1 MNKTIFIF
9 ICLISTLLCQTYL
22 PFKKDKDFDIEGL
35 CAYSKNSINYVKP
48 CEEGK
53 YCKTIN
59 GNDLSICS
67 ALPNETILQ
76 SEGEA
81 CKNDFECEDGLYCRN
96 SKCSIYS
103 SSECGNN
110 QSPYLNYNNG
120 RRTWTCKITK
130 YLDYCYY
137 RDLTIQTGGDFVE
150 TFSSP
155 SLEYSYN
162 PLKVCG
168 KMEIKKRTVT
178 NKGDVYAIQSIESTY
193 IGTLKDGEWV
203 YDERACESGYALYF
217 YGDGTLVD
225 PSPNYT
231 GDDEHSMFK
240 KCVTPKSI
248 DTTSSSDC
256 VITYGNNDEK
266 YNVNQINL
274 RDRQTLRI
282 SNYYDPISHSYSD
295 KFMYNSISSSG
306 LCSSNLLKKLEMFK
320 KYTAVFT
327 EEKQKECEKN
337 KYYDEPETCR
347 DNELRKLYYYY
358 QKPEYYELYYD
369 EDGKNNDVINYLI
382 QSSYKSYQS
391 SGFLSFKYFI
401 SILLFLIIF

>member
-9 ICLISTLLCQTYL
+9 ICLISTLLCDTYL
-22 PFKKDKDFDIEGL
+22 PYKKDKDFDIEGL

-53 YCKTIN
+53 YCKDMA
-59 GNDLSICS
+59 NDLAICS
-67 ALPNETILQ
+67 ALPNKTTLQ

-81 CKNDFECEDGLYCRN
+81 CKNDFECEDDLYCRN
-96 SKCSIYS
+96 SKCSVS
-103 SSECGNN
+103 STGDCGNN
-110 QSPYLNYNNG
+110 QSPYLTYDYNNG
-120 RRTWTCKITK
+120 RNTWVCKETK

-137 RDLTIQTGGDFVE
+137 RDLTLQTGGGFAE
-150 TFSSP
+150 FSSSP
-155 SLEYSYN
+155 SLDYSYN
-162 PLKVCG
+162 PFKVCG
-168 KMEIKKRTVT
+168 KIEIKKRTET
-178 NKGDVYAIQSIESTY
+178 NLGDVYAIQSIESTY

-225 PSPNYT
+225 PAPNYH
-231 GDDEHSMFK
+231 GDDSHSMFK

-248 DTTSSSDC
+248 DTTSSSEC
-256 VITYGNNDEK
+256 VITYGDNEK
-266 YNVNQINL
+266 YNVNQGSLRSRRTISIN
-274 RDRQTLRI
+274 RN
-282 SNYYDPISHSYSD
+282 S
-295 KFMYNSISSSG
+295 FEYNSIPSNG
-306 LCSSNLLKKLEMFK
+306 LCINNLLKKLEMFK
-320 KYTAVFT
+320 KYIAVFT

-337 KYYDEPETCR
+337 KYYDEPKTCR

-358 QKPEYYELYYD
+358 QNPEFYELYYD
-369 EDGKNNDVINYLI
+369 EDGKNNDVINYFI
-382 QSSYKSYQS
+382 QRSYKSYQS

>member
-9 ICLISTLLCQTYL
+9 ICLISALFCSTYL
-22 PFKKDKDFDIEGL
+22 PYKKDKDFDIEGL
-35 CAYSKNSINYVKP
+35 CEYSKNSIYYVKP

-53 YCKTIN
+53 YCKGM

-67 ALPNETILQ
+67 DVPNITTLQTQGET
-76 SEGEA
+76 
-81 CKNDFECEDGLYCRN
+81 CKNDFECEYGLYCRN
-96 SKCSIYS
+96 SKCSIS
-103 SSECGNN
+103 NDCNN
-110 QSPYLNYNNG
+110 NESPYLTTYNG
-120 RRTWTCKITK
+120 RPYWICKQTK

-137 RDLTIQTGGDFVE
+137 RDLTLQSNGEFAE
-150 TFSSP
+150 SP
-155 SLEYSYN
+155 SLPSLDYSYN
-162 PLKVCG
+162 PFKVCG

-178 NKGDVYAIQSIESTY
+178 NFGDIYAIQSIESTY

-203 YDERACESGYALYF
+203 YDERACESGFALYF

-225 PSPNYT
+225 PAPNYT

-240 KCVTPKSI
+240 KCVTPKSFEK
-248 DTTSSSDC
+248 TSSSDC
-256 VITYGNNDEK
+256 VVTYGDNDEK
-266 YNVNQINL
+266 YNVNQKDIRNRKTIL
-274 RDRQTLRI
+274 NR
-282 SNYYDPISHSYSD
+282 NYRFSYESLSSIELSCSD
-295 KFMYNSISSSG
+295 Y
-306 LCSSNLLKKLEMFK
+306 LLKELEMFK

-337 KYYDEPETCR
+337 KYYDEPQTCR

-358 QKPEYYELYYD
+358 KNPEFYELYYD
-369 EDGKNNDVINYLI
+369 EDGKNNDVINYFI

>member
-1 MNKTIFIF
+1 MNKFIFIF
-9 ICLISTLLCQTYL
+9 ICLISTLLCSTYL

-35 CAYSKNSINYVKP
+35 CLYGKNSIYYVKP

-53 YCKTIN
+53 YCEYKEN
-59 GNDLSICS
+59 NLGICS
-67 ALPNETILQ
+67 AIPNKTTLQ
-76 SEGEA
+76 SEGET
-81 CKNDFECEDGLYCRN
+81 CENDFECEDGLYCKS
-96 SKCSIYS
+96 SKCSIDS
-103 SSECGNN
+103 SSDCGNN
-110 QSPYLNYNNG
+110 QSPYLTYNYYTKKN
-120 RRTWTCKITK
+120 TWACKETK

-137 RDLTIQTGGDFVE
+137 RDLTLQSGDFTE
-150 TFSSP
+150 SSSSP

-178 NKGDVYAIQSIESTY
+178 NVGDIYAIQSIQSTY

-225 PSPNYT
+225 PAPNYS
-231 GDDEHSMFK
+231 GDDRHSMFK

-248 DTTSSSDC
+248 YKTSSTNC
-256 VITYGNNDEK
+256 VITYDDDKK
-266 YNVNQINL
+266 YNVYQRSLRNRRTITING
-274 RDRQTLRI
+274 
-282 SNYYDPISHSYSD
+282 NYNPSFEYD
-295 KFMYNSISSSG
+295 SISSST
-306 LCSSNLLKKLEMFK
+306 LCDDNLLKKLEMFK

-347 DNELRKLYYYY
+347 DNELRKLYFYYEN
-358 QKPEYYELYYD
+358 PEFYELYYD

-382 QSSYKSYQS
+382 QGKYQSYQS